1 MEERLSYLEQKIGEL
16 TYRVNELEEML
27 ESKSAP
33 AVTDAESAFYRISGS
48 SGKSEA
54 KISTNQI
61 ELRID

>member
-33 AVTDAESAFYRISGS
+33 AVTDADNYGHIIKEVNGHTEFTMKTS
-48 SGKSEA
+48 K
-54 KISTNQI
+54 K
-61 ELRID
+61 